1 MQVEGQNSLPACCC
15 VWAALILENVLAVKG
30 QWQVSSS
37 VALTLLFE
45 KDLSQDLAL
54 GDDWQ

>member
-1 MQVEGQNSLPACCC
+1 MQVEEQNTLPARCC
-15 VWAALILENVLAVKG
+15 VWATLILENVLEVKG